1 MHHHGNVSFLAC
13 FVKNKGNGF
22 PVLDLL
28 LYSTIDLIFV
38 STPFLFAD
46 SRIPTEQFGVRWIW
60 VARIVIGTS
69 IVK

>member
-1 MHHHGNVSFLAC
+1 
-13 FVKNKGNGF
+13 
-22 PVLDLL
+22 VLDLL

-46 SRIPTEQFGVRWIW
+46 SRIPMEQFGVRWIW